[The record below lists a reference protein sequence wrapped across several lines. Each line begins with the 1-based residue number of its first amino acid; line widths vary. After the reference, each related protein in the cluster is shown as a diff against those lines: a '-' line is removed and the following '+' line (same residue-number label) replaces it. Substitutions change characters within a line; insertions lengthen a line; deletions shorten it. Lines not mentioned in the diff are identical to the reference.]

1 MKEYQVIGNAAS
13 GSIRFNTVSG
23 KLEIYN
29 GEAWWDIDSTSPE
42 EQTGGTRGLFCGGG
56 SPYAVDFISVDTTGN
71 AIDFGDPSPNVGYA
85 AAVSS
90 RTRAVLGGGNP
101 ATDTI
106 QFVTIATT
114 GNFTDSGGNLSASR
128 WAATGISDG
137 TRGIFCGG
145 EQSDSSRVNTMEYV
159 TIAALGN
166 AVDFGDMATVERD
179 RGSCAS
185 PTRGVIAGGYDTD
198 PVSGSVIN
206 TIEYVTIST
215 TGNTSDF
222 GDLTGVRM
230 GLGGGS
236 NAVRGIFAGGY
247 STNNTMDFIS
257 IASLG
262 NATDFGDLQYDQ
274 FRGGS
279 CTSPTR
285 FVYGGGNNTPDRT
298 NIQYVNIAT
307 TGNSI
312 FFGTLSAERVDIQG
326 GGCSNGHGGLG

>member
-1 MKEYQVIGNAAS
+1 MEYPSLDKPTAGAF
-13 GSIRFNTVSG
+13 RFNTDRSQ
-23 KLEIYN
+23 LEIYDGN
-29 GEAWWDIDSTSPE
+29 QWTGVLATSPE
-42 EQTGGTRGLFCGGG
+42 NETGGTRGLFCGGG
-56 SPYAVDFISVDTTGN
+56 SPYAVDYINVDTTGN
-71 AIDFGDPSPNVGYA
+71 AVDFGDPSPNVGYA

-101 ATDTI
+101 GTDTI
-106 QFVTIATT
+106 QYVQIATT
-114 GNFTDSGGNLSASR
+114 GNFSDSGGNLSASR
-128 WAATGISDG
+128 WAATGISNG

-145 EQSDSSRVNTMEYV
+145 NESPGRVNTLEYV

-166 AVDFGDMATVERD
+166 AVDFGDMATIERD
-179 RGSCAS
+179 QGSCAS
-185 PTRGVIAGGYDTD
+185 PTRGVLAGGYDTD
-198 PVSGSVIN
+198 PVAGSIVNMIY
-206 TIEYVTIST
+206 YVTVST

-222 GDLTGVRM
+222 GDLTQARM

-247 STNNTMDFIS
+247 STINTMDYIT

-262 NATDFGDLQYDQ
+262 NAIEFGDLIYDQ

-279 CTSPTR
+279 CTSSTR

-307 TGNSI
+307 TGNSTL
-312 FFGTLSAERVDIQG
+312 FGTLSAERVDIQG
-326 GGCSNGHGGLG
+326 GGCSNGHGGL

>member
-1 MKEYQVIGNAAS
+1 MEYPSLSTPPA
-13 GSIRFNTVSG
+13 GSIRFNTDSH
-23 KLEIYN
+23 KMEIYN
-29 GEAWWDIDSTSPE
+29 GDKWWEIDSTSPE
-42 EQTGGTRGLFCGGG
+42 AQTGGTRGLFCGGG
-56 SPYAVDFISVDTTGN
+56 SPYAVDYINVDTTGN
-71 AIDFGDPSPNVGYA
+71 ATDFGDPSPNVGYA

-101 ATDTI
+101 GTDTI
-106 QFVTIATT
+106 QYVTISSL
-114 GNFTDSGGNLSASR
+114 GNFSDSGGNLSASR
-128 WAATGISDG
+128 WAATGISNG

-145 EQSDSSRVNTMEYV
+145 NETPGRVNTLEYV

-166 AVDFGDMATVERD
+166 AIDFGDMATIERD
-179 RGSCAS
+179 QGSCAS
-185 PTRGVIAGGYDTD
+185 PTRGVLAGGYDTD
-198 PVSGSVIN
+198 PVAGSIVNMIY
-206 TIEYVTIST
+206 YVTVST

-222 GDLTGVRM
+222 GDLTQARM

-247 STNNTMDFIS
+247 STINTMDYVT
-257 IASLG
+257 IATQG
-262 NATDFGDLQYDQ
+262 DAVDFGDLIYDQ

-298 NIQYVNIAT
+298 NIQYVQIAS
-307 TGNSI
+307 TGNTTN
-312 FFGTLSAERVDIQG
+312 FGTLSAERVDIQG

>member
-1 MKEYQVIGNAAS
+1 MEQSPLQPTPVGAF
-13 GSIRFNTVSG
+13 RFNTDSS
-23 KLEIYN
+23 KLEYYDGN
-29 GEAWWDIDSTSPE
+29 QWVNVTSTSPYV
-42 EQTGGTRGLFCGGG
+42 QTGGTRGLFCGGG
-56 SPYAVDFISVDTTGN
+56 SPYAVDYINVDTTGN
-71 AIDFGDPSPNVGYA
+71 AVDFGDPSPNVGYA

-101 ATDTI
+101 GTDTI
-106 QFVTIATT
+106 QYVQIATT
-114 GNFTDSGGNLSASR
+114 GNFSDSGGNLSASR
-128 WAATGISDG
+128 WAATGISNG

-145 EQSDSSRVNTMEYV
+145 NESPGRVNTLEYV

-166 AVDFGDMATVERD
+166 AVDFGDMATIERD
-179 RGSCAS
+179 QGSCAS
-185 PTRGVIAGGYDTD
+185 PTRGVLAGGYDTD
-198 PVSGSVIN
+198 PVAGSIVNMIY
-206 TIEYVTIST
+206 YVTVST

-222 GDLTGVRM
+222 GDLTVARM

-247 STNNTMDFIS
+247 STINTMDYIT

-262 NATDFGDLQYDQ
+262 NAIEFGDLIYDQ

-279 CTSPTR
+279 CTSSTR

-307 TGNSI
+307 TGNSTL
-312 FFGTLSAERVDIQG
+312 FGTLSAERVDIQG
-326 GGCSNGHGGLG
+326 GGCSNGHGGL

>member
-1 MKEYQVIGNAAS
+1 MEYPSLDKPTAGAF
-13 GSIRFNTVSG
+13 RFNTDRSQ
-23 KLEIYN
+23 LEIYDGN
-29 GEAWWDIDSTSPE
+29 QWTGVLATSPE
-42 EQTGGTRGLFCGGG
+42 NETGGTRGLFCGGG
-56 SPYAVDFISVDTTGN
+56 SPYAVDYINVDTTGN
-71 AIDFGDPSPNVGYA
+71 AVDFGDPSPNVGYA

-101 ATDTI
+101 GTDTI
-106 QFVTIATT
+106 QYVQIATT
-114 GNFTDSGGNLSASR
+114 GNFSDSGGNLSASR

-145 EQSDSSRVNTMEYV
+145 NESPGRVNTLEYV

-166 AVDFGDMATVERD
+166 AVDFGDMATIERD
-179 RGSCAS
+179 QGSCAS
-185 PTRGVIAGGYDTD
+185 PTRGVLAGGYDTD
-198 PVSGSVIN
+198 PVAGSIVNMIY
-206 TIEYVTIST
+206 YVTVST

-222 GDLTGVRM
+222 GDLTQARM

-247 STNNTMDFIS
+247 STINTMDYIT

-262 NATDFGDLQYDQ
+262 NAIEFGDLIYDQ

-279 CTSPTR
+279 CTSSTR

-307 TGNSI
+307 TGNSTL
-312 FFGTLSAERVDIQG
+312 FGTLSAERVDIQG
-326 GGCSNGHGGLG
+326 GGCSNGHGGL

>member
-1 MKEYQVIGNAAS
+1 MAVPA
-13 GSIRFNTVSG
+13 GSIRFNTDSN
-23 KLEIYN
+23 KMEIYN
-29 GEAWWDIDSTSPE
+29 GDKWWEIDATSPA

-56 SPYAVDFISVDTTGN
+56 SPYAVDYINVDSTGN

-85 AAVSS
+85 GAVSS

-106 QFVTIATT
+106 QYVTISST
-114 GNFTDSGGNLSASR
+114 GNFADSGGNLSASR

-145 EQSDSSRVNTMEYV
+145 NEAAPTNRVNTLEYV

-166 AVDFGDMATVERD
+166 ATDFGDMATVERD
-179 RGSCAS
+179 QGSCAS

-198 PVSGSVIN
+198 PVAGSIVN
-206 TIEYVTIST
+206 TIYYVNISS

-222 GDLTGVRM
+222 GDLTVARM

-247 STNNTMDFIS
+247 STINTMDYIT

-262 NATDFGDLQYDQ
+262 NATDFGDLTYDQ
-274 FRGGS
+274 SRGGS
-279 CTSPTR
+279 CASPTR

-298 NIQYVNIAT
+298 NIQYVQIAT
-307 TGNSI
+307 TGNTLL
-312 FFGTLSAERVDIQG
+312 FGTLSAERVDIQG